1 MQFREPYPK
10 LKAPKHHD
18 TELCTERE
26 NEHGK
31 QNKKHPNIILCYS
44 RGKEVDPP
52 KDDSVQDQKHGSLS

>member
-52 KDDSVQDQKHGSLS
+52 KDDSV